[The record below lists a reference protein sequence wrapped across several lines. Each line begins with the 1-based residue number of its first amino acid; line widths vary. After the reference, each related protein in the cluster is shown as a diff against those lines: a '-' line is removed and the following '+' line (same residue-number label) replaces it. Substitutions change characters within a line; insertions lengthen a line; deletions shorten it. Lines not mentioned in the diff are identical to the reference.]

1 MTLWQLLEAI
11 LIITNALAILNE
23 DRFLAPNGWGFG
35 EMGSG
40 RVTTIKGQIVGLLH
54 AVQYLRV
61 PLVALN
67 SIVIVMKV
75 IFGWG
80 CCLIRSCDEI
90 VDDGGIPSFSYG
102 NRAAHSSPKFLQ
114 ALVTSRACDYHEQ
127 HQSVPWRKTGK
138 MFFCTVVLFKQ
149 SGEHYKLLI

>member
-1 MTLWQLLEAI
+1 MGEERVILCSERESQRSRFWSWCCWSWSKRGSGKVSGRGRGRGEVGLVRMTLWQLLEAI
-11 LIITNALAILNE
+11 LMITNALAILNE

-75 IFGWG
+75 IFG
-80 CCLIRSCDEI
+80 
-90 VDDGGIPSFSYG
+90 
-102 NRAAHSSPKFLQ
+102 
-114 ALVTSRACDYHEQ
+114 
-127 HQSVPWRKTGK
+127 
-138 MFFCTVVLFKQ
+138 
-149 SGEHYKLLI
+149 

>member
-1 MTLWQLLEAI
+1 
-11 LIITNALAILNE
+11 
-23 DRFLAPNGWGFG
+23 
-35 EMGSG
+35 
-40 RVTTIKGQIVGLLH
+40 
-54 AVQYLRV
+54 LRV

-90 VDDGGIPSFSYG
+90 VNDGGIPSFWYG
-102 NRAAHSSPKFLQ
+102 NRATHSSPKFLQ

-127 HQSVPWRKTGK
+127 LQSVPWRKTGK

-149 SGEHYKLLI
+149 SGEHIQAAYIVKKS